1 MLECPGCGGNITFQI
16 ESQLMFCKYCDSYY
30 DPYAIHKETDA
41 ERVDYFETK
50 VFTCP
55 QCGGEV
61 LGNHNEA
68 ATFCTYCGS
77 STILSERIS
86 KEECPDY
93 IIPFKKTKEDCK
105 EAYRKAMKKAIFVP
119 KAYKSEEFI
128 EGFRGIYMP
137 YWNYE
142 FKMDGKV
149 HLTAT
154 EEIQD
159 DDYVLK
165 NIFQVKGDLDDTFR
179 GDAYDASLNFYDDIS
194 TGLAPFDF
202 HSHKPFSPSFLSG
215 FYAECADVSKE
226 VYLGDA
232 MQLAQEATMDKIRN
246 NYELVP
252 YKVAERPDGEMPFCT
267 TLVKAARTLYPVW
280 FMSYRNGDKV
290 AYAAVNG
297 QTGKVAA
304 DMPVDK
310 KKYVGYSL
318 LLAIPLFLIL
328 SVSIFFTAIG
338 CEWFYQGIEDFRY
351 VTIRSLCTRVLG
363 VVLLFIFVK
372 DKTDIYWYAL
382 YLVFGV
388 LGGNIFNFLRLRRYK
403 IFSNIKIKDLH
414 PFHHLRPA
422 LHVFALNLIISIYIQ
437 LNTVML
443 GFLSTETAVGLFTAS
458 SKLSHVM
465 LGIGGA
471 LGNVMIPRMSNLV
484 GENNEKEFKQLS
496 EVSMKFIVMVSLPI
510 CVGLTILAPS
520 LIQMF
525 CGETYYNAVLGLQ
538 ILSPIVLAIGMSNVM
553 GYQILYPLGKIN
565 IVMLTT
571 GIGAFVNLLLNFIL
585 IPKYAQNGAAVATT
599 IAEIAV
605 TICMLCVGRNYFY
618 FNLKN

>member
-1 MLECPGCGGNITFQI
+1 MAKSLKRNFLYNCIYKVSELLFPMITFPYVSRI
-16 ESQLMFCKYCDSYY
+16 LMADGIGHVNFFNSIIQYIVMFASLGI
-30 DPYAIHKETDA
+30 PMYAIREIA
-41 ERVDYFETK
+41 RVR
-50 VFTCP
+50 
-55 QCGGEV
+55 
-61 LGNHNEA
+61 NN
-68 ATFCTYCGS
+68 
-77 STILSERIS
+77 
-86 KEECPDY
+86 KEELSR
-93 IIPFKKTKEDCK
+93 TT
-105 EAYRKAMKKAIFVP
+105 
-119 KAYKSEEFI
+119 I
-128 EGFRGIYMP
+128 EILLLF
-137 YWNYE
+137 
-142 FKMDGKV
+142 
-149 HLTAT
+149 L
-154 EEIQD
+154 
-159 DDYVLK
+159 
-165 NIFQVKGDLDDTFR
+165 
-179 GDAYDASLNFYDDIS
+179 
-194 TGLAPFDF
+194 
-202 HSHKPFSPSFLSG
+202 FLSIIG
-215 FYAECADVSKE
+215 YVVVGLLTCTIAQITAD
-226 VYLGDA
+226 
-232 MQLAQEATMDKIRN
+232 
-246 NYELVP
+246 
-252 YKVAERPDGEMPFCT
+252 
-267 TLVKAARTLYPVW
+267 
-280 FMSYRNGDKV
+280 
-290 AYAAVNG
+290 
-297 QTGKVAA
+297 
-304 DMPVDK
+304 
-310 KKYVGYSL
+310 
-318 LLAIPLFLIL
+318 IPLFLIL

-618 FNLKN
+618 FNLKNNSYLYYLISTIIMGLVIIVCDGFLSNPFANSILVFFVGIVSYGICLKCFNESLFNKIILRILK

>member
-1 MLECPGCGGNITFQI
+1 MLECPGCGGNITFHI

-41 ERVDYFETK
+41 ESVDYFETK
-50 VFTCP
+50 VFACP
-55 QCGGEV
+55 QCGGEI

-128 EGFRGIYMP
+128 DGFRGIYMP

-165 NIFQVKGDLDDTFR
+165 NIFQVNGDLDDTFR

-215 FYAECADVSKE
+215 YYAECADVSKE

-252 YKVAERPDGEMPFCT
+252 YKVAERPDGDMPFHT

-310 KKYVGYSL
+310 KKYVGYSV

-328 SVSIFFTAIG
+328 NLLFTFTPMQVTTLCAVLLLVTLVLYAAELHEIYLKEQFVSDKAQMYKNQRYLEYENALDDNPIFALFKDNAYKIFEFLTVSIVVVFTMLVYLTPLVPVLNWLLWGIVIAGTIACTIYSLG
-338 CEWFYQGIEDFRY
+338 QIEKLDYQASFHTSMFNI
-351 VTIRSLCTRVLG
+351 
-363 VVLLFIFVK
+363 VVM
-372 DKTDIYWYAL
+372 
-382 YLVFGV
+382 FGV
-388 LGGNIFNFLRLRRYK
+388 LLTVL
-403 IFSNIKIKDLH
+403 
-414 PFHHLRPA
+414 LRPEA
-422 LHVFALNLIISIYIQ
+422 EVWYY
-437 LNTVML
+437 
-443 GFLSTETAVGLFTAS
+443 GAS
-458 SKLSHVM
+458 
-465 LGIGGA
+465 
-471 LGNVMIPRMSNLV
+471 
-484 GENNEKEFKQLS
+484 
-496 EVSMKFIVMVSLPI
+496 
-510 CVGLTILAPS
+510 
-520 LIQMF
+520 
-525 CGETYYNAVLGLQ
+525 VL
-538 ILSPIVLAIGMSNVM
+538 M
-553 GYQILYPLGKIN
+553 
-565 IVMLTT
+565 
-571 GIGAFVNLLLNFIL
+571 LLLVVLNFNEL
-585 IPKYAQNGAAVATT
+585 LN
-599 IAEIAV
+599 
-605 TICMLCVGRNYFY
+605 NYNYLAMRKMPQFRR
-618 FNLKN
+618 KG